1 MWTRNKITLTI
12 MFGLL
17 TTLFGCSES
26 KKTELILTEE
36 NHNPYYLKG
45 TELIKPFMNLEETS
59 ITIYKKAKDS
69 ILEGIRY
76 LDAVSKINPNNFAAY
91 WVKGKGYQSLKQH
104 DSAYFQFDKS
114 FQIKKDNSDL
124 ARELMIECLYLGK
137 GKEAVDVSL
146 YALSLDSS
154 NAGLIGNLALSYLI
168 KGERELADKTIK
180 RAILAEPSDIINLKL
195 EQIINDVIIGKRKRP
210 TKYDEIQF

>member
-1 MWTRNKITLTI
+1 
-12 MFGLL
+12 
-17 TTLFGCSES
+17 
-26 KKTELILTEE
+26 
-36 NHNPYYLKG
+36 
-45 TELIKPFMNLEETS
+45 
-59 ITIYKKAKDS
+59 
-69 ILEGIRY
+69 
-76 LDAVSKINPNNFAAY
+76 
-91 WVKGKGYQSLKQH
+91 
-104 DSAYFQFDKS
+104 
-114 FQIKKDNSDL
+114 
-124 ARELMIECLYLGK
+124 MIECLYLGK
-137 GKEAVDVSL
+137 GKEAVNVSL